1 MNKIYDID
9 GVRGRHL
16 DVYEDKVVITTKV
29 TIGSLL
35 TGNVSDGEKTIYY
48 RDAIGVQFKKSGL
61 QIGYLQ
67 IETASSQMNNRNNN
81 FFNENSFTFDT
92 TKVSN
97 EEMMEIADYVKQRIN
112 EIKNNIGTAFSAAD
126 ELTKFKGL
134 LDAGVISQ
142 EEFDAKKKQ
151 ILGV

>member
-1 MNKIYDID
+1 
-9 GVRGRHL
+9 
-16 DVYEDKVVITTKV
+16 
-29 TIGSLL
+29 
-35 TGNVSDGEKTIYY
+35 
-48 RDAIGVQFKKSGL
+48 
-61 QIGYLQ
+61 
-67 IETASSQMNNRNNN
+67 MNNRNNN

-112 EIKNNIGTAFSAAD
+112 EIKNNSGTAFSAAD

-151 ILGV
+151 LLNL

>member
-1 MNKIYDID
+1 MKKIYDID

-112 EIKNNIGTAFSAAD
+112 EIKNNTGTAFSAAD

-142 EEFDAKKKQ
+142 EEFEAKKKQ